1 MYNNEFISFEK
12 VSLIY
17 VSKMTNSCKCI
28 RKVCLFTV
36 NHPYAPCLFSF
47 LAMANHWP
55 NYGQMVGSGVMLIG
69 LFSLMEFCNIVENSV
84 AYINYEIP

>member
-1 MYNNEFISFEK
+1 MEIYGICLFRNAMYNNEFISFEK

-47 LAMANHWP
+47 LAMANYWP
-55 NYGQMVGSGVMLIG
+55 NYGQNGRVRCHAYWFILFDGVL
-69 LFSLMEFCNIVENSV
+69 
-84 AYINYEIP
+84 